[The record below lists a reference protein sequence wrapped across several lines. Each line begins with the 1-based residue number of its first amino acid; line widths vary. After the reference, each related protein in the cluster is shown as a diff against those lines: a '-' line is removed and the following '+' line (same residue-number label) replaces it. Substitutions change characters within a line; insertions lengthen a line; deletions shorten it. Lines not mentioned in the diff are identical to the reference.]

1 MIRRP
6 PRSTLFPYTTL
17 FRSLVP
23 QPHPAE
29 ARHDVVAET
38 DEQRRERAPDHTVD
52 VDRADPA
59 EGEPGV
65 VAEELGVIELGGHD
79 HADRREEEQTEEPA
93 GEPLPDQLAVDDLV
107 GLAPR
112 VLVHRLA
119 SPAAPA
125 RTATFTDCHDM

>member
-1 MIRRP
+1 
-6 PRSTLFPYTTL
+6 
-17 FRSLVP
+17 
-23 QPHPAE
+23 
-29 ARHDVVAET
+29 
-38 DEQRRERAPDHTVD
+38 EQRRERAPDHTVD

-79 HADRREEEQTEEPA
+79 HADRREEEQPEEPA

-107 GLAPR
+107 VLAPR

-119 SPAAPA
+119 SPAAAARTAAPRRPAA
-125 RTATFTDCHDM
+125 RTATTGP